1 VVSEPEVIPLRGN
14 ADVDSSPRG
23 GLLRRWRW
31 PLIVG
36 GPLAIAA
43 VVAWFMITGGHYQ
56 TTDNAYVQ
64 IAKAPVAASIGGRV
78 TDIYVTENQFVRR
91 GQVLFRLDARDYQAT
106 EDAAAAQVADATQ
119 RQRALQAA
127 YRQQQSAVKAAQEGM
142 AYAVHEA
149 ARQKQLVA
157 VGVSSQAQLD
167 QAEHAAQQAREQLAA
182 AQQQAAQALANLGG
196 DPNQLPTAAPSVMQ
210 AQAQLERARLN
221 ISYATVVAP
230 ADGIVTRVEQMPIGT
245 YLNASQTAFWL
256 LSGQP
261 WVEANFKEDQLAHM
275 KVGQPVSIKVDAYPD
290 ADIKGHVASFSPGT
304 GQAFSALPAQNAT
317 GNWVKVVQRLPVRVE
332 FDKPPPGMAARAG
345 LSAKVKVD
353 VRAPGRA
360 G

>member
-1 VVSEPEVIPLRGN
+1 LVSEPEVIPLRGN
-14 ADVDSSPRG
+14 AEVDEPKPS
-23 GLLRRWRW
+23 LLRRLRW

-36 GPLAIAA
+36 GPLAILA
-43 VVAWFMITGGHYQ
+43 VVAYFVITGGRTQ
-56 TTDNAYVQ
+56 STDNAYVQ
-64 IAKAPVAASIGGRV
+64 IAKVPVAPSIGGRV
-78 TDIYVTENQFVRR
+78 TDIYVRENQVVHR
-91 GQVLFRLDARDYQAT
+91 GQVLFRIDPRDFIANEQAA
-106 EDAAAAQVADATQ
+106 EAQVADAEQ
-119 RQRALQAA
+119 RQRGLIAA
-127 YRQQQSAVKAAQEGM
+127 YQQQQANIKAAQESVVYT
-142 AYAVHEA
+142 AREA
-149 ARQKQLVA
+149 ARQRQLVG

-167 QAEHAAQQAREQLAA
+167 QANHAAQQARDQLVL

-196 DPNQLPTAAPSVMQ
+196 NPNQPTSAAPSVMS

-221 ISYATVVAP
+221 MSYTTVVAP
-230 ADGIVTRVEQMPIGT
+230 SDGIVTRVEQLPVGS

-275 KVGQPVSIKVDAYPD
+275 KVGQPVKIKVDAYPQ
-290 ADIKGHVASFSPGT
+290 ADLRGHVASFSPGT

-317 GNWVKVVQRLPVRVE
+317 GNWVKVVQRLPVRID

-345 LSAKVKVD
+345 LSAKVTVD